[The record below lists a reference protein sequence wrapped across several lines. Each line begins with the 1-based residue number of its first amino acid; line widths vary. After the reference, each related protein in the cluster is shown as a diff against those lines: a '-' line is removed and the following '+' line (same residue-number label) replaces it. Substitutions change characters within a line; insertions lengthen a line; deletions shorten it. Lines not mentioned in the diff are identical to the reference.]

1 MVNGFPICSFKDPCP
16 IRMKQKVKTW
26 SSIEVKGDFFPQRTS
41 LFFVCMSVIFMS
53 HLRIYGDITIGRAGL
68 QNRHLQAFNLTIE
81 GSLSLHTSWV
91 TGPRFF
97 GSHHKDCFNFYDQV
111 EVLRTYS
118 NLGSHGI
125 LQVCPKLLNIFSQL
139 HLLFILNRIM
149 NFKKVKRPS
158 LLRIWIS
165 SKWFSRPMNTK
176 SRVRGP
182 VTSKSSLTAQ
192 RVSKGLMVPW

>member
-1 MVNGFPICSFKDPCP
+1 MGTLPLAELGCKIKACD
-16 IRMKQKVKTW
+16 
-26 SSIEVKGDFFPQRTS
+26 
-41 LFFVCMSVIFMS
+41 
-53 HLRIYGDITIGRAGL
+53 
-68 QNRHLQAFNLTIE
+68 RHLQAFKLTIE

-97 GSHHKDCFNFYDQV
+97 GSHHKDCFNFNDQV
-111 EVLRTYS
+111 EVLRTHS

-139 HLLFILNRIM
+139 HLLLILNRIM

-165 SKWFSRPMNTK
+165 SK
-176 SRVRGP
+176 
-182 VTSKSSLTAQ
+182 
-192 RVSKGLMVPW
+192 